1 MRAPAGLTIN
11 RLRCPLPAR
20 QPVVARLALEALAA
34 EVADVPAGQPPQS
47 LLVVRQLAL
56 EVPGL
61 SLARLPDSG
70 QRLAA
75 GRGAGSLLAD
85 AWAQAAQPAHG
96 PVPAQANAVRF
107 GDPAELLACIARDG
121 LTGGLDRWWWHA
133 LLGTAFP
140 DWRQAWGARPEA
152 IPAALRLLAR
162 EGLESAVRQALDA
175 PAAVIAVTE
184 FATMAT
190 AAPAVPAARAGRTAG
205 AMPPMPSP
213 ERPATTAD
221 GAPAGHRASPAEP
234 TAPAPPSPAAEA
246 GQPPPARARLLPA
259 AAARARPPATPPTGD
274 PPPSAEERSLAAA
287 PPALSALVTPA
298 FAADASPPGRAA
310 TTAAAAP
317 SRPSEDACTPP
328 AADPAGQP
336 AAAVTDFNEAAARAS
351 PTVPYLASGAERT
364 ARSALAQSP
373 SANPAARLSAEIGR
387 LLAVGHSRHR
397 PPSAPASRTE
407 AVLAPITATD
417 AMDAPGR
424 LLDATPIPVRSGH
437 ARLFFLV
444 NLLLGDGL
452 YPDFTQPATAGF
464 PVPIWR
470 LLALLGSGLAG
481 PALRDDPLWPLLN
494 RLADEL
500 PPGEDCAFLRD
511 WPIPPASPPRHG
523 TPRGDRS
530 GLATVPPERRPHTLR
545 HARPQGFARWL
556 AAYRHSLRQRLAA
569 ALDLPPALLGRAF
582 VQEESAALIWV
593 SAAEIVV
600 VQPLDEHPVAWR
612 LAGLDRDPG
621 FLPSAGRSLRFIF
634 Q

>member
-34 EVADVPAGQPPQS
+34 EVTDAPAGQPPQS

-75 GRGAGSLLAD
+75 GRGTGSLLAD
-85 AWAQAAQPAHG
+85 AWAQAAEPAHG
-96 PVPAQANAVRF
+96 PVLAQANAVRF

-121 LTGGLDRWWWHA
+121 LSGGLDRWWWRA

-162 EGLESAVRQALDA
+162 EGLESAVRQALDNPAMVIADVEVGMRSATAPPALPADRGHWTATGLPLMASPENTVRSADAAPPAQGA
-175 PAAVIAVTE
+175 PAAELAVT
-184 FATMAT
+184 
-190 AAPAVPAARAGRTAG
+190 ARQSLSAHTR
-205 AMPPMPSP
+205 
-213 ERPATTAD
+213 
-221 GAPAGHRASPAEP
+221 
-234 TAPAPPSPAAEA
+234 
-246 GQPPPARARLLPA
+246 ARARLLPA
-259 AAARARPPATPPTGD
+259 EAARPRPLAALPTDDPAPAEARPQATP
-274 PPPSAEERSLAAA
+274 AI
-287 PPALSALVTPA
+287 PPAASPAITPA
-298 FAADASPPGRAA
+298 PAATAPVPGRVAAMTHAVPPHPAADAGTPPAA
-310 TTAAAAP
+310 EPSARTAAAAAGTDKAP
-317 SRPSEDACTPP
+317 GEGEPAVSPP
-328 AADPAGQP
+328 ASYVGRSARLVSAESP
-336 AAAVTDFNEAAARAS
+336 AASRGT
-351 PTVPYLASGAERT
+351 
-364 ARSALAQSP
+364 
-373 SANPAARLSAEIGR
+373 RLSAEVGR
-387 LLAVGHSRHR
+387 LLAVGDSLHR

-417 AMDAPGR
+417 AMDTPG
-424 LLDATPIPVRSGH
+424 LPLDATPVPVRSGH
-437 ARLFFLV
+437 ARIFFLV

-481 PALRDDPLWPLLN
+481 PALRDDPLWPLLDQ
-494 RLADEL
+494 LADEL
-500 PPGEDCAFLRD
+500 PTGEDCAFARD
-511 WPIPPASPPRHG
+511 WPIPASLKQGPRPARTAAPAIRPR
-523 TPRGDRS
+523 
-530 GLATVPPERRPHTLR
+530 TLR

-556 AAYRHSLRQRLAA
+556 DTYRHSLRQRLAA

-634 Q
+634 S

>member
-11 RLRCPLPAR
+11 RLHCPLPAR

-162 EGLESAVRQALDA
+162 EGLESAVRQALDNPAMVIAEVEVGMTSATAPPALRADRGRWTATGLPLMASPENTVRSADAAPPAQGA
-175 PAAVIAVTE
+175 PAAEPAVT
-184 FATMAT
+184 
-190 AAPAVPAARAGRTAG
+190 AR
-205 AMPPMPSP
+205 PSLSAHT
-213 ERPATTAD
+213 R
-221 GAPAGHRASPAEP
+221 
-234 TAPAPPSPAAEA
+234 
-246 GQPPPARARLLPA
+246 ARARLLPA
-259 AAARARPPATPPTGD
+259 EAARPRPLAALPTDDPAPAEARPQ
-274 PPPSAEERSLAAA
+274 AA
-287 PPALSALVTPA
+287 PAIPPAASPAITPA
-298 FAADASPPGRAA
+298 PAATAPVPGRVAAMTHAVLPHPAADAGTPPAA
-310 TTAAAAP
+310 EPSARTAAAAAGTDKAP
-317 SRPSEDACTPP
+317 GEGEPAVSPP
-328 AADPAGQP
+328 ASDADRSARRASAESP
-336 AAAVTDFNEAAARAS
+336 AAS
-351 PTVPYLASGAERT
+351 
-364 ARSALAQSP
+364 RST
-373 SANPAARLSAEIGR
+373 RLSAEIGR
-387 LLAVGHSRHR
+387 LLAVVHSRHR
-397 PPSAPASRTE
+397 PPSASAPASRTE

-417 AMDAPGR
+417 AMDASGR
-424 LLDATPIPVRSGH
+424 PLDATPVPVRSGH

-511 WPIPPASPPRHG
+511 WPIPPARPPRHG

-530 GLATVPPERRPHTLR
+530 RLATVPPERRPHTLR

-556 AAYRHSLRQRLAA
+556 AGYRHSLRQRLAA
-569 ALDLPPALLGRAF
+569 ALGLPPALLGRAF